1 MRNILLGPRSGLLM
15 PFSSVDNHATRY
27 LDIKLIPN
35 PAKGPFTLQFKTEE
49 PISASIRILTI
60 NGQVLE
66 QSAMHSYPAGM
77 NRISFDHFQPPGG
90 MYFVEIRNGETTWF
104 EKLIVH

>member
-1 MRNILLGPRSGLLM
+1 
-15 PFSSVDNHATRY
+15 
-27 LDIKLIPN
+27 
-35 PAKGPFTLQFKTEE
+35 
-49 PISASIRILTI
+49 
-60 NGQVLE
+60 
-66 QSAMHSYPAGM
+66 MHSYPAGM